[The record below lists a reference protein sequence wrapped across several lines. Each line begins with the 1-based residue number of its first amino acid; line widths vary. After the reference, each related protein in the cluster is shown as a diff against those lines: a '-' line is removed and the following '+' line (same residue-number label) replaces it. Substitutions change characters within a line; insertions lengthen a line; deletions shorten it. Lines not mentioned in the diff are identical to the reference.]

1 MVIKI
6 VVIVVVS
13 FAAGVPA
20 GYVLAI
26 STGGVEQ
33 ANKARHDFFRPAP
46 EADLQDAQEMK
57 PRW

>member
-1 MVIKI
+1 MIR
-6 VVIVVVS
+6 VVAIVVVS

-33 ANKARHDFFRPAP
+33 ANKTRQGFFKPAP

>member
-6 VVIVVVS
+6 VLIVVVS

-26 STGGVEQ
+26 STGGVEH
-33 ANKARHDFFRPAP
+33 ANEARIDFFRPAP
-46 EADLQDAQEMK
+46 EADLQNAPEMK

>member
-1 MVIKI
+1 MIKI
-6 VVIVVVS
+6 VAIIAVS

-26 STGGVEQ
+26 STGGFGQ
-33 ANKARHDFFRPAP
+33 TKNAREDFFKPTP
-46 EADLQDAQEMK
+46 EADLRSAQEMK

>member
-1 MVIKI
+1 MIKI
-6 VVIVVVS
+6 VAIVVVS

-20 GYVLAI
+20 GYLFAI

-33 ANKARHDFFRPAP
+33 ANKSRHDFFKAAP

>member
-1 MVIKI
+1 MIR
-6 VVIVVVS
+6 VVAIVVVS

-33 ANKARHDFFRPAP
+33 AKKARQDFFKPAP